1 MDGRAVSPGTDAW
14 IPDGHLSY
22 RAGIDGVECSLT
34 YTSWKGEPALQIT
47 LTNRGHVPFQP
58 VKAGLR
64 LGIDT
69 YMDTYPEWF
78 GKYFPT
84 LMRNEKTHF
93 TGYLQTPS
101 GHTLG
106 LVCPQP
112 VASWSVEYNLGYQ
125 DPAPHWFMGHRIESL
140 NIDLLNALPLPSRNP
155 QDLWCLRQ
163 GESRSWTLV
172 LIDIEAPGQF
182 ETELSSIAD
191 IPMIRMER
199 TGYGAG
205 ETAVFDVLGDSPQV
219 IVTDDSGRQMDLAVG
234 KVPGAEG
241 AVRISCP
248 LTETGLY
255 TVKATDGD
263 RQAEGILTVHAPWQ
277 WILERA
283 REGAWKYS
291 QKATSHIESWYGFH
305 SAFIAARYFPDKEL
319 DAKLTDRFE
328 YLFNLLH
335 DTVSMRPRYYSF
347 RIQNTSGT
355 IGMLVDRYQAHGD
368 IWDLQRASRL
378 ADWLISEQQRED
390 GAYVNRNTVYTSV
403 IYIAKSMMELALAER
418 EAAAERHYLSA
429 KRAVDQLVASQ
440 GDFETEGEM
449 TFEDG
454 MISCSA
460 LQIGM
465 LALLTNAFIIEHPD
479 GSVSGYN
486 CTVSRHGD
494 TLRVTPA
501 EKQITRLHCN
511 LSGPWTVVFPGSDTA
526 QLPAGYLGWLP

>member
-1 MDGRAVSPGTDAW
+1 M
-14 IPDGHLSY
+14 
-22 RAGIDGVECSLT
+22 
-34 YTSWKGEPALQIT
+34 
-47 LTNRGHVPFQP
+47 
-58 VKAGLR
+58 
-64 LGIDT
+64 
-69 YMDTYPEWF
+69 
-78 GKYFPT
+78 
-84 LMRNEKTHF
+84 
-93 TGYLQTPS
+93 
-101 GHTLG
+101 
-106 LVCPQP
+106 
-112 VASWSVEYNLGYQ
+112 
-125 DPAPHWFMGHRIESL
+125 
-140 NIDLLNALPLPSRNP
+140 
-155 QDLWCLRQ
+155 
-163 GESRSWTLV
+163 

-199 TGYGAG
+199 TGYGVG

-255 TVKATDGD
+255 TVKVTDGD

-319 DAKLTDRFE
+319 DTKLTDRFE

-335 DTVSMRPRYYSF
+335 DTVSMQPRYYSF

-368 IWDLQRASRL
+368 IRDLRRASRL

-390 GAYVNRNTVYTSV
+390 GAYVNRSTVYTSV

-418 EAAAERHYLSA
+418 EAAGQDTGAGS
-429 KRAVDQLVASQ
+429 
-440 GDFETEGEM
+440 
-449 TFEDG
+449 EDG
-454 MISCSA
+454 DIRW
-460 LQIGM
+460 
-465 LALLTNAFIIEHPD
+465 AFVVDP
-479 GSVSGYN
+479 Y
-486 CTVSRHGD
+486 
-494 TLRVTPA
+494 LRVTQACSADSHVTADSLSFGNPHP
-501 EKQITRLHCN
+501 ELYVTRSFVIGEQYVN
-511 LSGPWTVVFPGSDTA
+511 MISDWQTVNTQDNYVHEVFKFIG
-526 QLPAGYLGWLP
+526 